1 MARKRKKSDLRLYL
15 QDEAPRVGSGW
26 RGVQVV
32 KVGRVWVHLRETSTG
47 IAFKLPMEV
56 YKRAARELRPVATT
70 NSPTIRAQRKGR

>member
-32 KVGRVWVHLRETSTG
+32 KVGRVWAHLRETSTG
-47 IAFKLPMEV
+47 ITFKLPVEM
-56 YKRAARELRPVATT
+56 YNRAVNPRR
-70 NSPTIRAQRKGR
+70 R